1 MLFPRLRR
9 GNNTLY
15 FWLARS
21 QVALINNITYQ
32 ENLTEVSL
40 LTLAIDVGG
49 SSIKAIIL
57 REDGTSF
64 SARSQ
69 INTPH
74 PATPDVIITA
84 LLDLVATFPD
94 YDRLAIGFPSVVE
107 HGVTRGAINLHP
119 DWDGFP
125 LAKILQDKLGKPL
138 QIANDADVQGCGAI
152 AGQGVELVIT
162 LGTGFGSSLFINGKL
177 LPNLELGQHIFS
189 DRETYEDRLGQAAL
203 DQIGVAVWN
212 IRLSEAIA
220 SLYKLF
226 NYDKLYIGGGNSRL
240 VVLDSTNLSPNLVNK
255 VAIVSNDL
263 GLIGGLAL
271 WKSTISF

>member
-1 MLFPRLRR
+1 M
-9 GNNTLY
+9 
-15 FWLARS
+15 
-21 QVALINNITYQ
+21 
-32 ENLTEVSL
+32 SL

-57 REDGTSF
+57 REDGTIF
-64 SARSQ
+64 SERSQ
-69 INTPH
+69 ITTPH
-74 PATPDVIITA
+74 PATPDVVIIA
-84 LLDLVATFPD
+84 LLDLVATFTD

-107 HGVTRGAINLHP
+107 NGVTRGAINLHP

-125 LAKILQDKLGKPL
+125 LAQVLHHKLGKPL

-152 AGQGVELVIT
+152 TGQGVEIVIT
-162 LGTGFGSSLFINGKL
+162 LGTGFGSSLFLNGKL

-189 DRETYEDRLGQAAL
+189 ERKTYEDLLGQAAL
-203 DQIGVAVWN
+203 EQIGTAVWN

-226 NYDKLYIGGGNSRL
+226 NYDKIYIGGDNSRL
-240 VVLDSTNLSPNLVNK
+240 VALDSTNLSPNLVNK

-271 WKSTISF
+271 WKSTI

>member
-1 MLFPRLRR
+1 MNRGLFPRLRQ
-9 GNNTLY
+9 GNNPL
-15 FWLARS
+15 FLWSARS
-21 QVALINNITYQ
+21 QIALINNITYQ

-57 REDGTSF
+57 REDGTTF
-64 SARSQ
+64 SERSQ

-74 PATPDVIITA
+74 PATPDLIIAA

-107 HGVTRGAINLHP
+107 YGVTRGAINLDR
-119 DWDGFP
+119 DWDGFL
-125 LAKILQDKLGKPL
+125 LAKVLQDKLGKPL
-138 QIANDADVQGCGAI
+138 RIANDADVQGCGAI

-162 LGTGFGSSLFINGKL
+162 LGTGFGSSLFFNGKL
-177 LPNLELGQHIFS
+177 LPNLELGQHIFVGS
-189 DRETYEDRLGQAAL
+189 ETYEDRLGQAAL
-203 DQIGVAVWN
+203 DQVGVEIWQA
-212 IRLSEAIA
+212 RLLEAIA

-226 NYDKLYIGGGNSRL
+226 NYDKLYIGGGNARL
-240 VVLDSTNLSPNLVNK
+240 ISVGLPAN
-255 VAIVSNDL
+255 VAIVSNNL

-271 WKSTISF
+271 WKSSDPG

>member
-1 MLFPRLRR
+1 M
-9 GNNTLY
+9 
-15 FWLARS
+15 
-21 QVALINNITYQ
+21 
-32 ENLTEVSL
+32 SL

-57 REDGTSF
+57 REDGTPA

-69 INTPH
+69 MATPH

-84 LLDLVATFPD
+84 LLDLIANQAE

-107 HGVTRGAINLHP
+107 HGMTRGAINLHS
-119 DWDGFP
+119 DWDEFP
-125 LAKILQDKLGKPL
+125 LAQVLQEKLGKPL

-162 LGTGFGSSLFINGKL
+162 LGTGFGSALFLNGKL
-177 LPNLELGQHIFS
+177 LPNLELGQHIWR
-189 DRETYEDRLGQAAL
+189 DRDTYEDCLGQAAL
-203 DQIGVAVWN
+203 DRIGVEIWN
-212 IRLSEAIA
+212 IQLAKAIV

-226 NYDKLYIGGGNSRL
+226 NFDKIYLGGGNSRL
-240 VVLDSTNLSPNLVNK
+240 VKVDLPPNLSNK
-255 VAIVSNDL
+255 VAIISNDL

-271 WKSTISF
+271 WRSSGS

>member
-1 MLFPRLRR
+1 M
-9 GNNTLY
+9 N
-15 FWLARS
+15 
-21 QVALINNITYQ
+21 
-32 ENLTEVSL
+32 L

-57 REDGTSF
+57 QDDGTAI

-69 INTPH
+69 IATPH
-74 PATPDVIITA
+74 PATPDAVIAA
-84 LLDLVATFPD
+84 LLDLIARQEM

-125 LAKILQDKLGKPL
+125 LARVLQDKLGKPL
-138 QIANDADVQGCGAI
+138 RIANDADVQGCGAI

-162 LGTGFGSSLFINGKL
+162 LGTGFGSSLFLNGQL
-177 LPNLELGQHIFS
+177 LPNLELGQHIFRGS
-189 DRETYEDRLGQAAL
+189 DTYEDCLGQSAL
-203 DQIGVAVWN
+203 DRIGIKLWN
-212 IRLSEAIA
+212 IKLSDAIA

-226 NYDKLYIGGGNSRL
+226 NFDKIYLGGGNSRL
-240 VVLDSTNLSPNLVNK
+240 VQVDLPPNLSHK
-255 VAIVSNDL
+255 VVIVSNDL

-271 WKSTISF
+271 WRFSKI